1 MMRLSTEGR
10 TRLKRLEGFR
20 DKAYQPVP
28 NDRLTIGYGFT
39 KGVRPGDTITL
50 AEADARLI
58 EELRPYEQAV
68 WDGCTLRPN
77 QNQFDAMV
85 LLCFNIGT
93 GGFARSSVLRLHNL
107 GDRAGAAQAFG
118 LWNKSSGTVYAGLV
132 RRRAEESDLYLTPA
146 VGHTAPQPIPDAPA
160 APPAPTP
167 PAIPTPST
175 GLVHW
180 LRLLI
185 EFLTR
190 KRN

>member
-1 MMRLSTEGR
+1 MMRLSAEGR

-20 DKAYQPVP
+20 AKAYQPVP

-39 KGVRPGDTITL
+39 KGVKPGDTITL

-85 LLCFNIGT
+85 LLCFNIGA
-93 GGFARSSVLRLHNL
+93 GGFARSSALRLHNM
-107 GDRAGAAQAFG
+107 GDRAGAAQAFE
-118 LWNKSSGTVYAGLV
+118 LWNKSSGKVYAGLV
-132 RRRAEESDLYLTPA
+132 RRRAEESDLYLTPPT
-146 VGHTAPQPIPDAPA
+146 GHTAPLPAPAPA

-167 PAIPTPST
+167 PT
-175 GLVHW
+175 GLARW

>member
-1 MMRLSTEGR
+1 MMRLSTDGR
-10 TRLKRLEGFR
+10 MRLKRLEGFR
-20 DKAYQPVP
+20 AKAYQPVP

-39 KGVRPGDTITL
+39 KGVRPGDTITP
-50 AEADARLI
+50 AEADARLV

-68 WDGCTLRPN
+68 WDGCTAVPS

-93 GGFARSSVLRLHNL
+93 GGFARSSVLKAHNL
-107 GDRAGAAQAFG
+107 GDALAAARAFA
-118 LWNKSSGTVYAGLV
+118 LWNKSSGVVYAGLV
-132 RRRAEESDLYLTPA
+132 RRRAEESGLYLTPA
-146 VGHTAPQPIPDAPA
+146 AGHTAPLPLPI
-160 APPAPTP
+160 PTP
-167 PAIPTPST
+167 PATPPTPMLPST

>member
-20 DKAYQPVP
+20 AKAYQPVP

-58 EELRPYEQAV
+58 EELRPYEQTV

-85 LLCFNIGT
+85 LLCFNIGA
-93 GGFARSSVLRLHNL
+93 GGFARSSALREHN
-107 GDRAGAAQAFG
+107 AGNAQAAAQAFA
-118 LWNKSSGTVYAGLV
+118 LWNKAGGRVYAGLAK
-132 RRRAEESDLYLTPA
+132 RRAEEAALYLAPPA
-146 VGHTAPQPIPDAPA
+146 APDPAPLPPPPAPA
-160 APPAPTP
+160 APLPPPEAPQP
-167 PAIPTPST
+167 Q
-175 GLVHW
+175 GFLHW